1 VDTSEITKVEKPW
14 GYELHWAKT
23 DRYVGKIL
31 HINAGQALSLQYH
44 NRKEETILLWAGRM
58 LFEIERNGSLT
69 KVELKPGE
77 RIHVAPKTVHR
88 MTALEDCD
96 IFEVSTPEL
105 DDVVRL
111 EDRYGREDAQRAKGG
126 RGGKPRGRPSPVESS
141 ERHVVFGRHVDR
153 RVHPGVLAIHRLAA
167 ARPAPGAT
175 AAASEQDHAVGLHLG
190 RVAVV
195 PLFVLPLTGLQS
207 SLHVDLLPL
216 GEVLRH
222 ALRLLSPEADAVPLR
237 LFLSLAVLVLPDLG
251 RRHAEACDG
260 RAAAGVPE
268 LGVLAQIAYED
279 DPVHGAHRKSFL
291 SECQRSH
298 PAVAGRRSQSRFG
311 N

>member
-1 VDTSEITKVEKPW
+1 MDTSEITKVEKPW

-111 EDRYGREDAQRAKGG
+111 EDRYGREDAQRA
-126 RGGKPRGRPSPVESS
+126 
-141 ERHVVFGRHVDR
+141 
-153 RVHPGVLAIHRLAA
+153 
-167 ARPAPGAT
+167 
-175 AAASEQDHAVGLHLG
+175 
-190 RVAVV
+190 
-195 PLFVLPLTGLQS
+195 
-207 SLHVDLLPL
+207 
-216 GEVLRH
+216 
-222 ALRLLSPEADAVPLR
+222 
-237 LFLSLAVLVLPDLG
+237 
-251 RRHAEACDG
+251 
-260 RAAAGVPE
+260 
-268 LGVLAQIAYED
+268 
-279 DPVHGAHRKSFL
+279 
-291 SECQRSH
+291 
-298 PAVAGRRSQSRFG
+298 
-311 N
+311 